1 MRPARASS
9 AVLVAV
15 LATAVSWFALDLWTN
30 HGGRL
35 LPLPWFPAAAIV
47 VVAGVVLA
55 LGWEVRRSVRGD
67 RSAPLDPLAAA
78 RVVVLAKAAVY
89 GGAVLVGWY
98 AGQAL
103 VLLSDVS
110 VMRNQHLLVAGGTAL
125 AAAALAGAG
134 LLAQRWCRLPP
145 DDEGGGAG
153 RSGPSLEDDLL
164 APPQQR
170 GPQE

>member
-1 MRPARASS
+1 VRPARASS

-15 LATAVSWFALDLWTN
+15 VVAALSWFSLDLWTD

-47 VVAGVVLA
+47 VVAAVVLA

-67 RSAPLDPLAAA
+67 RSTPLDPLAAA

-110 VMRNQHLLVAGGTAL
+110 VTRNQRLLVAGVTAL

-145 DDEGGGAG
+145 DDEDGGPG
-153 RSGPSLEDDLL
+153 RSGLSGEDDLL

-170 GPQE
+170 SPQE